1 MSEKENYMRNK
12 TVSRFT
18 MASFIG
24 IGVVALAFACDDT
37 MPTPTPVDMAVIPD
51 LTMPPDL
58 MPPTPT
64 ATAITP
70 ALGPAA
76 GGTAITITGTN
87 FKTGATVTVGGV
99 AATQVVV
106 VDATKITAMTAA
118 STKFGQVDVTV
129 DNKDGSS
136 AAILT
141 KGFRYVIGT
150 PAFTAA
156 NANIAQMNTSGP
168 RSIALIDIIGQGYP
182 SIVTAMGMANSAST
196 PALQGVNVIPNTTAA
211 PTANAPT
218 FVATQGIP
226 TTGANVI
233 QTAVGDMDGNGQM
246 DVVATNAT
254 TNSVTVIQRMAAG
267 NPTLVQI
274 PMATGGFNSPAY
286 VVVGDFDKDGKV
298 NDIAVTNQGNGTVSV
313 LKNNGNMTYS
323 QVAGSPFNLTTGATG
338 YVPFGIDV
346 GDFDGDG
353 RPDVVVGNNGANT
366 FIRVILNKA
375 NGAALQAPIAN
386 STANNQNIVKV
397 GDFDGDGKLDF
408 ISVARLAT
416 GVVTFYKGDGAGG
429 FTKGAT
435 VNVGM
440 NPEAAAVGD
449 LNLDGILDLVVPNF
463 GSTNMH
469 WMTGKGDGTFNAP
482 VMVNSAVQTND
493 AAIADF
499 NKDGRP
505 DIAITG
511 FNTGNVII
519 YRGSGN

>member
-1 MSEKENYMRNK
+1 MRNK

-37 MPTPTPVDMAVIPD
+37 TPTPTPVDMAVIPD

-70 ALGPAA
+70 AMGPSA
-76 GGTAITITGTN
+76 GGTAVTITGTN
-87 FKTGATVTVGGV
+87 FKAGATVTIGGV
-99 AATQVVV
+99 AATQVTV

-118 STKFGQVDVTV
+118 STNFGQVDVTV

-136 AAILT
+136 AAILS
-141 KGFRYVIGT
+141 KGFRYTIAT
-150 PAFTAA
+150 PAFMAA
-156 NANIAQMNTSGP
+156 NANIAVMSVNGP
-168 RSIALIDIIGQGYP
+168 RSIALIDIVGQGYP
-182 SIVTAMGMANSAST
+182 SIITAMNTANSAST
-196 PALQGVNVIPNTTAA
+196 PALPGLNVLPNTTGA

-226 TTGANVI
+226 TTGTNVF
-233 QTAVGDMDGNGQM
+233 QTAIGDMDGNGQM
-246 DVVATNAT
+246 DVVATNFAPNT
-254 TNSVTVIQRMAAG
+254 VTVVQRMAAG

-274 PMATGGFNSPAY
+274 AMTTGSFSGPSY
-286 VVVGDFDKDGKV
+286 VVVDDFDKDGKV
-298 NDIAVTNQGNGTVSV
+298 NDIAVTNQTSATVSV
-313 LKNNGNMTYS
+313 LKNNGNGNYAA
-323 QVAGSPFNLTTGATG
+323 VAGSPFNMTTGATG
-338 YVPFGIDV
+338 YIPFGLAS

-353 RPDVVVGNNGANT
+353 RPDLVVGNVGNNA
-366 FIRVILNKA
+366 FLRVILNKVA
-375 NGAALQAPIAN
+375 GAALQSPIAT
-386 STANNQNIVKV
+386 STTPMQNIVKV

-408 ISVARLAT
+408 ISVARQAT
-416 GVVTFYKGDGAGG
+416 GIVTFYKGDGAGG

-435 VNVGM
+435 TVNVGS

-449 LNLDGILDLVVPNF
+449 LNQDGILDLVVPNL
-463 GSTNMH
+463 GSTNLH

-482 VMVNSAVQTND
+482 TMINTGVQTND
-493 AAIADF
+493 VAIADF

-519 YRGSGN
+519 YRGTGN